1 VSQLSGAGQSREII
15 RKDEIETKSGSQWVE
30 NIRSVLRDKEEA
42 ARKLATTGSTQ
53 TLNWSINHK

>member
-42 ARKLATTGSTQ
+42 ARKLATTVSKQ
-53 TLNWSINHK
+53 TLN